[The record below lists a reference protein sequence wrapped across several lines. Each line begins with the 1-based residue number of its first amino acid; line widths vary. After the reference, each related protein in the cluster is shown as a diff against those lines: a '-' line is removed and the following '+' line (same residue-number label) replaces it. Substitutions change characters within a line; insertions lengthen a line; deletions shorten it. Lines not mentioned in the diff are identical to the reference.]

1 MLQKFQQ
8 YIQSNKLFT
17 KQNFLILGIS
27 GGEDSVVLAHLLHQS
42 GYQFML
48 AHANFNLRG
57 KDSKADE
64 EFCTKLA
71 NKLKVKFVSHTFDVK
86 SYCQKNKV
94 SIQIAARDLRY
105 AWFDQ
110 LLTHNSAD
118 YLLTAH
124 HATDSIETVFIN
136 LLRGTGIK
144 GLKGIPEKAGKII
157 RPLLSFKKE
166 DISTYAKNNGIK
178 FRLDKSNLDDKY
190 QRNFIRLNI
199 IPKFK
204 KLNPQFE
211 TTLLHNMLHFQDESS
226 IVDDYLESESKKL
239 LSKKNN
245 LLHIQ
250 KTELVKHKHASSI
263 LNYLLKDFGFNE
275 TQQLNILKNVK
286 NNGLSGKLFYSD
298 THCLTIDRDTLILK
312 ENKTNTT
319 TDCIIEN
326 LKDLKQSKNLKVSYP
341 KSLLKAKKNE
351 LYIEV
356 SRLIFP
362 IVVRSRKTGDKFK
375 PFGMNGFKLVSD
387 FMKDEK
393 MNNFEKENCRVLV
406 NGNNEIIWLINHRSD
421 ERYRIGKSGT
431 EFIKINYRD

>member
-27 GGEDSVVLAHLLHQS
+27 GGEDSVALAHLLHQS

-57 KDSKADE
+57 KDSIADE
-64 EFCTKLA
+64 EFCMNLA
-71 NKLKVKFVSHTFDVK
+71 KKLKVKFIANTFDVK

-94 SIQIAARDLRY
+94 SVQIAARELRY
-105 AWFDQ
+105 TWFDQ
-110 LLTHNSAD
+110 LLKKYSGD
-118 YLLTAH
+118 YFLTAH
-124 HATDSIETVFIN
+124 HATDSIETVYIN
-136 LLRGTGIK
+136 LLRGTGIR

-166 DISTYAKNNGIK
+166 DISNYAKNNGIK
-178 FRLDKSNLDDKY
+178 FRLDKSNLEDKY

-211 TTLLHNMLHFQDESS
+211 TTLLRNLLHFQDESS

-245 LLHIQ
+245 LLYIQ
-250 KTELVKHKHASSI
+250 KTELVKHKHARSI
-263 LNYLLKDFGFNE
+263 LNYLLKDFGLNE
-275 TQQLNILKNVK
+275 TQQLNILKNLN
-286 NNGLSGKLFYSD
+286 NNGLSGKLFYSH
-298 THCLTIDRDTLILK
+298 THCLTIDRDTIILK
-312 ENKTNTT
+312 EIKTNTT

-326 LKDLKQSKNLKVSYP
+326 LKDLKQNKNLKVSYP

-362 IVVRSRKTGDKFK
+362 IVIRSRKTGDKFK
-375 PFGMNGFKLVSD
+375 PFGMKGFKLVSD

-421 ERYRIGKSGT
+421 ERYRIGKSDT
-431 EFIKINYRD
+431 EFIKIIYRD